1 MRKITCLTFL
11 CFIVFQIGIAQNIVV
26 KPYLQNASPNEI
38 TIMWEVDNVGNGE
51 VQYGIDS
58 LELSSIQPSLFATG
72 SGVSQI
78 HTAKLNPLN
87 AGSKYYYKI
96 SMQGGQESRL
106 YSFVTPFDATD
117 ERPTQLMAISD
128 MQRDG
133 SHPNK
138 FQEIVEQGIIPI
150 IHSEIGPSLN
160 DLEAVVIPGDLV
172 ATGGSYD
179 QWKNHFFNPSDS
191 LFPYVPVYPV
201 PGNHEYFSGGLPNFI
216 KYFSLPENGP
226 AGLSDQ
232 CWYKD
237 ISNVRIIGLNSNSGT
252 ADQTLQLNWLGE
264 LLDST
269 CATEHIDFVF
279 AQLHHPYKS
288 ELWLPGESS
297 FTGKVVD
304 SLESFT
310 GKCDK
315 ASIHF
320 FGHTHAYSRGQ
331 SRDHKHLW
339 INVATSG
346 GAIDNWGEF
355 PNADYEEFVK
365 SQDEYGFVMVD
376 ILAGNEPQFTI
387 KRYSRGDQDV
397 IINNEL
403 RDELT
408 IYKNEWNPARPL
420 NIYPIDGDT
429 SSNMCLTLKGSDF
442 QGIEDSL
449 QASHWEVAK
458 GGNFTD
464 SLVASAWYQSE
475 NYYYEVNLQADDDLT
490 DASFESISGNDTY
503 HWRVRYRNQNLE
515 WSPWSIPTTF
525 YLESSG
531 DTLSGNLIQN
541 NGAETGVTHWTGD
554 IEALLNAECSSVNP
568 YHGEYNFAVG
578 GVCANESSIGYAY
591 QSIDLSSYST
601 EISSGDASIRF
612 GSYMRNF
619 GNSDIPEMYL
629 EFYKEDV
636 LNFTTSSIS
645 NATGSW
651 LYEEDVAPVP
661 ENSSEC
667 RVVLKGTRNAGVDND
682 SYFDELFFQVVET
695 ADCADCYGSSNIDLD
710 HDGFCDD
717 LDCNDND
724 PDIYPG
730 AVEMCDTKDN
740 NCDGKSDTGS
750 IVTWTGNGGNNLWRN
765 ADNWDQQIIP
775 LACQYVHINTA
786 ATVSLDSSFACKGI
800 DVGVGSLLIIESDGF
815 LSINS
820 KNDNGGPSAII
831 RGSMLING
839 RCDVRSSSD
848 IAFEVFGVLINTN
861 KVNAMDIQEESIFIR
876 PGGRFE
882 SFGTTILK

>member
-1 MRKITCLTFL
+1 
-11 CFIVFQIGIAQNIVV
+11 VGIAQNIVV
-26 KPYLQNASPNEI
+26 KPYLQDASSTEI
-38 TIMWEVDNVGNGE
+38 TIMWEVDSIGNGE
-51 VQYGIDS
+51 VNYGPDL
-58 LELSSIQPSLFATG
+58 LEMNSIQQSFSASG
-72 SGVSQI
+72 SGLSQI
-78 HTAKLNPLN
+78 HTATLNSLI

-96 SMQGGQESRL
+96 VMTEGQSSQI
-106 YSFVTPFDATD
+106 YSFVTPYSHTS
-117 ERPTQLMAISD
+117 EMPTQLMAISD

-138 FQEIVEQGIIPI
+138 FQEIVEEGIIPI
-150 IHSEIGPSLN
+150 IYSEIGPSLN
-160 DLEAVVIPGDLV
+160 ELEAVVIPGDLV
-172 ATGGSYD
+172 ATGGIYD
-179 QWKNHFFNPSDS
+179 QWKDHFFIPSDS

-201 PGNHEYFSGGLPNFI
+201 PGNHEYISGGLPNFI
-216 KYFSLPENGP
+216 KYFTLPDNAP

-252 ADQTLQLNWLGE
+252 ADQSLQLNWLGE

-269 CATEHIDFVF
+269 CSTEHIDFVF

-288 ELWLPGESS
+288 ELWTPGESS
-297 FTGKVVD
+297 FTGKIVD

-310 GKCDK
+310 SDCDK

-376 ILAGNEPQFTI
+376 VQAGNEPQFTI
-387 KRYSRGDQDV
+387 KRFSRGDQNT

-408 IYKNEWNPARPL
+408 IYKNEWSPSRPL
-420 NIYPIDGDT
+420 NIFPIDGDT
-429 SSNMCLTLKGSDF
+429 SLSICLILKGSDF
-442 QGIEDSL
+442 WGIEDSL
-449 QASHWEVAK
+449 QASHWEIAK

-464 SLVASAWYQSE
+464 SLIASNWYQSE
-475 NYYYEVNLQADDDLT
+475 NYYYEVNLQANDDLT
-490 DASFESISGNDTY
+490 DASFESIPGNNLY

-515 WSPWSIPTTF
+515 WSPWSVPTTF
-525 YLESSG
+525 YLENTG

-541 NGAETGVTHWTGD
+541 KGAENGVLFWTGD
-554 IEALLNAECSSVNP
+554 IEALMNAECNSVNP
-568 YHGEYNFAVG
+568 YQGNYNFAVG
-578 GVCANESSIGYAY
+578 GVCANESSVGYAY
-591 QSIDLSSYST
+591 QSIDLSPYET
-601 EISSGDASIRF
+601 EISSGNASIRF

-629 EFYKEDV
+629 EFYKEDE
-636 LNFTTSSIS
+636 LISTTTSVS
-645 NATGSW
+645 NATGTW
-651 LYEEDVAPVP
+651 LYIEDVVPVP
-661 ENSSEC
+661 ESSNLC
-667 RVVLKGTRNAGVDND
+667 RIVLKGTRNAGADND
-682 SYFDELFFQVVET
+682 SYFDELQFQVVET
-695 ADCADCYGSSNIDLD
+695 TDCANCFGSSNIDID
-710 HDGFCDD
+710 QDGFCDD
-717 LDCNDND
+717 IDCNDLD

-730 AVEMCDTKDN
+730 ANETCDTKDN
-740 NCDGKSDTGS
+740 NCDGIYDTGS
-750 IVTWTGNGGNNLWRN
+750 IVSWTGNGGDDLWSN
-765 ADNWDQQIIP
+765 ASNWDQLMVP
-775 LACQYVHINTA
+775 LTCQYVHINST
-786 ATVSLDSSFACKGI
+786 ATVTIDNSFACKGI
-800 DVGVGSLLIIESDGF
+800 DVGVGGSLIIESDGF

-820 KNDNGGPSAII
+820 QNDNPGPSAII
-831 RGSMLING
+831 RGNMFVNG

-861 KVNAMDIQEESIFIR
+861 KVNAMNIQEESILVR

-882 SFGTTILK
+882 SFGTTILR